1 MKFPLATRIARPA
14 LGLLTAA
21 LLVVALACN
30 GSDDLDGA
38 AAPPAAAE
46 PVPAPSPRP
55 LTAAERAAIADFAQR
70 QTALAAERETLRQDF
85 DNWQAGLTA
94 CRPVAAQEALRDF
107 AADFAAVTAQAR
119 NLPRGAR
126 ARDLAD
132 LLIQAAE
139 LEAAALRQLRD
150 RWQPGSI
157 ALFEAVE
164 RERSESARAQNSVR
178 DLMQELRKEYAEA
191 PTPQEIAAMQEFSD
205 LFNPIERDW
214 AAFHDAYAALRME
227 QTGLE
232 IPDLLARYNALIGQ
246 SGAISAAMDS
256 LTPPAVAE
264 GLVND
269 LRRAAAIEL
278 TALGNLL
285 ERLRTIAAPPPPA
298 TPEPPPADGSGP
310 APDANG
316 GPAAAPPPPELVPAP
331 QVSLRPLLDAMD
343 ALDAAVNDAQSALDA
358 AAQSIRETVNDE
370 SAENLADL
378 DRFETAYNALVTEW
392 DAFHARYAQ
401 WRQTD
406 GGCDR
411 AAAVTALEQFSRR
424 AAELSRQTGQL
435 PQSGYLRPIQSLLS
449 DAAGREETALQALR
463 YHWRPFA
470 AAPFLAAA
478 QERANADAQRR
489 QAAAALQ
496 QLQARP

>member
-1 MKFPLATRIARPA
+1 MKFPLATRIYRPA

-21 LLVVALACN
+21 LLIVGLACN
-30 GSDDLDGA
+30 GGGDSNGA

-55 LTAAERAAIADFAQR
+55 LTAAERADIADFAQQ
-70 QTALAAERETLRQDF
+70 QTALAAAQETLRQDF
-85 DNWQAGLTA
+85 DAWQAGLTA
-94 CRPVAAQEALRDF
+94 CRPVAAQTALRDF
-107 AADFAAVTAQAR
+107 AADFAAVTGQAR
-119 NLPRGAR
+119 NLPRGPR

-191 PTPQEIAAMQEFSD
+191 PTPQEIAAMQEFSNA
-205 LFNPIERDW
+205 FNPIERDW
-214 AAFHDAYAALRME
+214 NAFHDAYAALRME
-227 QTGLE
+227 QSALE

-246 SGAISAAMDS
+246 SGAISAAMDT

-264 GLVND
+264 SLVAD

-298 TPEPPPADGSGP
+298 TPEPPPAAGQPS
-310 APDANG
+310 PDANG
-316 GPAAAPPPPELVPAP
+316 GPETAPPPELVPAP

-343 ALDAAVNDAQSALDA
+343 ALDAAVNEAQSALDA
-358 AAQSIRETVNDE
+358 AAQSIRETINDE

-378 DRFETAYNALVTEW
+378 DRFETAYNALTAEW
-392 DAFHARYAQ
+392 DAFHAGYAQ

-424 AAELSRQTGQL
+424 AAELARQTGQL

-449 DAAGREETALQALR
+449 DAAGREETALQALSQT
-463 YHWRPFA
+463 WRPFT

-489 QAAAALQ
+489 QAAAALR

>member
-1 MKFPLATRIARPA
+1 MKFLLATRIARPA

-21 LLVVALACN
+21 LLIVGLACN
-30 GSDDLDGA
+30 GGGDSNGA
-38 AAPPAAAE
+38 AAPPAAAD

-55 LTAAERAAIADFAQR
+55 LTAAERADIAAFAQR
-70 QTALAAERETLRQDF
+70 QTALAAAQETLRQDI
-85 DNWQAGLTA
+85 DVWQAGLTA
-94 CRPVAAQEALRDF
+94 CRPVAAQTALSDF

-191 PTPQEIAAMQEFSD
+191 PTPQEIAAMQEFSAAFD
-205 LFNPIERDW
+205 PIERDW
-214 AAFHDAYAALRME
+214 NAFHDAYAALRME
-227 QTGLE
+227 QSALE

-264 GLVND
+264 SLVND

-285 ERLRTIAAPPPPA
+285 ERLRTIAAPPPPPA
-298 TPEPPPADGSGP
+298 TPEPSPDGSGP
-310 APDANG
+310 PPDANG
-316 GPAAAPPPPELVPAP
+316 GPATAPPPELVPAP
-331 QVSLRPLLDAMD
+331 QVSLGPLLDAMD
-343 ALDAAVNDAQSALDA
+343 ALDAAVNEAQSALDA
-358 AAQSIRETVNDE
+358 AAQSIRETINDE

-378 DRFETAYNALVTEW
+378 DRFETAYNALITEW

-411 AAAVTALEQFSRR
+411 AAAITALEQFSRR
-424 AAELSRQTGQL
+424 AAELARQTGQL

-463 YHWRPFA
+463 HHWRPFA